1 MIKKLKNLFTF
12 KQQKQDFSSLFND
25 ASPEDRRKVL
35 EDVAR
40 KANQDQRDLVEQY
53 HQAHQKPSPM

>member
-1 MIKKLKNLFTF
+1 MMKKLKNLFAP

-25 ASPEDRRKVL
+25 TSPEERRRVL

-40 KANQDQRDLVEQY
+40 KANQDQSDLVKQYEQT
-53 HQAHQKPSPM
+53 HQKPA